1 MLTSGRSKELRPWRW
16 SSPREEA
23 VFKPL
28 QEDAGSGF
36 LALAY
41 PSSCISLLTLLAT
54 PVFSAPLFYTIIPWI
69 PSHRTPAVPTA
80 APSQKKH
87 KSRKR
92 HNLSTTTG
100 SGGGSR
106 IFYHLHKFLKWLLH
120 QFSTL
125 VHSVKPEL
133 PKISTNTHT
142 FPVNFP
148 GSLLLVYAILQL
160 PSGALKSTCDE
171 TLTSE
176 LISCDSE
183 WANLPPLC

>member
-1 MLTSGRSKELRPWRW
+1 MAEVKSWGPGDRAAPGRKLCLNLYRRMVEVVFWLLLTRLP
-16 SSPREEA
+16 
-23 VFKPL
+23 VFHSLPCWL
-28 QEDAGSGF
+28 HLCSLPQHLCF
-36 LALAY
+36 I
-41 PSSCISLLTLLAT
+41 PSSCEFPHTEHQQFPQLHPHRKSTSLEKDT
-54 PVFSAPLFYTIIPWI
+54 
-69 PSHRTPAVPTA
+69 
-80 APSQKKH
+80 
-87 KSRKR
+87 
-92 HNLSTTTG
+92 LSTTTG
-100 SGGGSR
+100 SGEGSR

-142 FPVNFP
+142 FPVNFL

-171 TLTSE
+171 TLMSE
-176 LISCDSE
+176 LISCGSE